1 MAEEV
6 LDLGGGGAVFGQAGG
21 QGVAQCVDQG
31 ASGDSGADAGEAVA
45 LADQVLGAPG
55 AQLAVVAVDEQGSG
69 RGGPLGRES
78 GSTGLQV
85 ALEDRFEGRFDRDE
99 PLFAAFGLS
108 RRLHPISLMVIN
120 AFG

>member
-1 MAEEV
+1 MAKEV
-6 LDLGGGGAVFGQAGG
+6 LDLAGGGAVFGQAGG
-21 QGVAQCVDQG
+21 QGVAQGVDQG

-69 RGGPLGRES
+69 GPGPLSRES
-78 GSTGLQV
+78 DPTGPQV
-85 ALEDRFEGRFDRDE
+85 ALEDRLEGRFDRDE